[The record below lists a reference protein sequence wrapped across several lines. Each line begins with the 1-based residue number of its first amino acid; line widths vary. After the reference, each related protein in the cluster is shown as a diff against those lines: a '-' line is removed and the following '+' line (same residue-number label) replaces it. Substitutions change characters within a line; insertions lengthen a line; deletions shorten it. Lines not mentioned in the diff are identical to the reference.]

1 MAKRMTLL
9 GVSTVIASIASVLG
23 GCSGAPKDPG
33 YPAVLLSQ
41 MVDPLVQDKNFT
53 PWHPPRQMAA
63 FIHPHEDLTQGVMIA
78 GHWMMVLLGEGSWYF
93 QDDLDREPVP
103 DAEASAEDIRKALGS
118 VGFPRDAVVPYRSR
132 EGAKP

>member
-1 MAKRMTLL
+1 MAKRMTLI
-9 GVSTVIASIASVLG
+9 GVSIAIGSALG
-23 GCSGAPKDPG
+23 ACSGCPQDPG
-33 YPAVLLSQ
+33 YPPVLLAQ
-41 MVDPLVQDKNFT
+41 AADPLVPEKDFT

-63 FIHPHEDLTQGVMIA
+63 YIHPHEDLTQGVMIG

-93 QDDLDREPVP
+93 QENPEREPVP

-118 VGFPRDAVVPYRSR
+118 VGFPRDAVVPYRAR